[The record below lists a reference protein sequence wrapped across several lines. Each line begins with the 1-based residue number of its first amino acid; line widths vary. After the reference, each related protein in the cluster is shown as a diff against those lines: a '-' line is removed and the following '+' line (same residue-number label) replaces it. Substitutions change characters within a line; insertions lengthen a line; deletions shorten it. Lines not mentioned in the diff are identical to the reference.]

1 MRLFSRLSRTGG
13 RLALLGLLGLLVAA
27 CDNNTP
33 TNPTPV
39 GPTPTRVITL
49 GQAVETGGEPLT
61 FKAALAKVLPI
72 ARQWNPGALVELG
85 SLIAPSG
92 PGAGAWTITVVTPDG
107 QQRELISVSSVDTQT
122 QTLGGSVS
130 APFMEQ
136 VKAHNPL
143 FDQVLDSPAIVAK
156 VQALNYQ
163 FDSDSQVKVLYYASA
178 ENVGVSSYP
187 NPVVQVRILNGE
199 NAIQLTLD
207 AITGDLI
214 SKAEQ

>member
-13 RLALLGLLGLLVAA
+13 RLALLALLGLLVAA

-39 GPTPTRVITL
+39 APTPTRVITL

-61 FKAALAKVLPI
+61 FKTALAKALPI
-72 ARQWNPGALVELG
+72 AKQWNPEALVESG
-85 SLIAPSG
+85 SLIAPTG
-92 PGAGAWTITVVTPDG
+92 PGVGAWTITAITPNG
-107 QQRELISVSSVDTQT
+107 QQRELISVSGVDTQT
-122 QTLGGSVS
+122 QMLGGSVS
-130 APFMEQ
+130 APIMEQ

-143 FDQVLDSPAIVAK
+143 FDQVLDSPAIIAK

-187 NPVVQVRILNGE
+187 NPVVQVRILKGE

-207 AITGDLI
+207 AITGELI